1 MKVELEIS
9 MLTSIPFRPFISPR
23 AAAREIYDHNRL
35 SRALSNAECQALSRL
50 DAALDNAHGD
60 HWGPDL
66 IIKAFCDLDTVFF
79 NGRLRGHV
87 SIAWRPDSEMT
98 QSRYGGTCSL
108 SEGKCQIGLNAEG
121 ILLDQGSSKAFKQ
134 MWSTMLHEMW

>member
-1 MKVELEIS
+1 
-9 MLTSIPFRPFISPR
+9 MLTFISFRPFVSPR
-23 AAAREIYDHNRL
+23 AAAREIHDHNRL
-35 SRALSNAECQALSRL
+35 SRAPSNAERRALIRL
-50 DAALDNAHGD
+50 DAALDDAHGD

-87 SIAWRPDSEMT
+87 SVAWKAASEMSST
-98 QSRYGGTCSL
+98 LYGGTNFL
-108 SEGKCQIGLNAEG
+108 SQGKCQIGLNTEG
-121 ILLDQGSSKAFKQ
+121 IILDLSSSKAFKQ

>member
-1 MKVELEIS
+1 
-9 MLTSIPFRPFISPR
+9 MLTSISFRPFVSPR
-23 AAAREIYDHNRL
+23 TAAQEIHDHNRL
-35 SRALSNAECQALSRL
+35 SRAPSNAERRALSRL

-87 SIAWRPDSEMT
+87 SIAWRPASEMVQT
-98 QSRYGGTCSL
+98 LYGGTNYL
-108 SEGKCQIGLNAEG
+108 SQGKCHIGLNAEG
-121 ILLDQGSSKAFKQ
+121 IILEQSSSKAFKQ

>member
-1 MKVELEIS
+1 MKVEVENS
-9 MLTSIPFRPFISPR
+9 MLTFISFRPFISQR
-23 AAAREIYDHNRL
+23 AAAREIHDHNRL
-35 SRALSNAECQALSRL
+35 NRAPSNAECRALSRL
-50 DAALDNAHGD
+50 DAALDDAHGN

-87 SIAWRPDSEMT
+87 CIAWRAASEMGST
-98 QSRYGGTCSL
+98 LYGGTNYL
-108 SEGKCQIGLNAEG
+108 SQGKCQIGLNAEG
-121 ILLDQGSSKAFKQ
+121 IILDLSSSKAFKQ